1 MQPSLVHYQTGLLAE
16 WPVLCRQHDRIETL
30 PHSSVL
36 EALVPA
42 GRPVIPSPARP
53 LLHHTKILIRYDDA
67 KLRSWMFVLHYLIP
81 KPASDPAV
89 ECNFASTSRTP
100 GCPRPRHGKV
110 YTLLTSKRNQLSANA
125 IREALRIVL
134 LVRTILSPPYI
145 SCAIHLRAGWGRFG
159 FSRDEQI
166 IFPPTIG
173 RWSLYR

>member
-1 MQPSLVHYQTGLLAE
+1 MASAVQATRSNRDFKPH
-16 WPVLCRQHDRIETL
+16 RHTL

-36 EALVPA
+36 ETLVPA

-81 KPASDPAV
+81 KPAGDP
-89 ECNFASTSRTP
+89 RTP

-110 YTLLTSKRNQLSANA
+110 NTLLTSKRNQLSANA

-134 LVRTILSPPYI
+134 LVRTILSPPYV
-145 SCAIHLRAGWGRFG
+145 SCDIHLWAGWGALA
-159 FSRDEQI
+159 
-166 IFPPTIG
+166 
-173 RWSLYR
+173 SLQTNK